1 MAMRFQIDVESS
13 AVRFLPG
20 GFKGKNLSV
29 FHTGVGIRPGSHDV
43 VLRIGNHRAYVGIRR
58 GQSESLARKIKRA
71 TKKLFLGLV
80 HRHSEN
86 LPCASR
92 LSSEGRAPF
101 QDDVFGFLIEK
112 GMIRS
117 CLNER
122 SPDPAGPE
130 MCK

>member
-1 MAMRFQIDVESS
+1 MPVRFQIDVEGS

-29 FHTGVGIRPGSHDV
+29 LHTGVGIGSGSHDV
-43 VLRIGNHRAYVGIRR
+43 VLRIGNHRAYIGIRR

-80 HRHSEN
+80 QRHSGN
-86 LPCASR
+86 LPCANR
-92 LSSEGRAPF
+92 LSSEGRVPF
-101 QDDVFGFLIEK
+101 GDDVFGFLLEK

-122 SPDPAGPE
+122 SPDPTGPE
-130 MCK
+130 MRK